1 LIVALEIPTA
11 PTHVPLAV
19 EVDAAFGGV
28 RIELTRYQQRA
39 R

>member
-1 LIVALEIPTA
+1 
-11 PTHVPLAV
+11 VPLAV
-19 EVDAAFGGV
+19 DVDAAFGGV